1 MEMRTNLQEVIIMKN
16 ELRER
21 NYYGLRDS
29 LFDNIFFPYEHKE
42 NNMMKTDVKEN
53 ENDYELQVE
62 VPGVNKENISID
74 YENGYVTIAAKTN
87 KSKDEKDKEGNYI
100 RRERYSG
107 SYSRSYYV
115 GDVDRE
121 SIKAKLDNGVLS
133 IIVPKA
139 KAEEQ
144 KKAIAIE

>member
-1 MEMRTNLQEVIIMKN
+1 MKKIKKATILDVSVI
-16 ELRER
+16 
-21 NYYGLRDS
+21 
-29 LFDNIFFPYEHKE
+29 
-42 NNMMKTDVKEN
+42 
-53 ENDYELQVE
+53 
-62 VPGVNKENISID
+62 
-74 YENGYVTIAAKTN
+74 
-87 KSKDEKDKEGNYI
+87 
-100 RRERYSG
+100 
-107 SYSRSYYV
+107 

>member
-1 MEMRTNLQEVIIMKN
+1 MKN

-42 NNMMKTDVKEN
+42 SNMMKTDVKEN

-115 GDVDRE
+115 GEVDRE

>member
-1 MEMRTNLQEVIIMKN
+1 MKN

-139 KAEEQ
+139 KSEEQ

>member
-1 MEMRTNLQEVIIMKN
+1 MKN

-62 VPGVNKENISID
+62 VPGVSKENISID

-100 RRERYSG
+100 RCERYSG

-144 KKAIAIE
+144 KKAITIE

>member
-1 MEMRTNLQEVIIMKN
+1 MKN

-115 GDVDRE
+115 DRE

>member
-1 MEMRTNLQEVIIMKN
+1 MKN

-144 KKAIAIE
+144 

>member
-1 MEMRTNLQEVIIMKN
+1 MKN

-133 IIVPKA
+133 IIVPKT

>member
-1 MEMRTNLQEVIIMKN
+1 MKN

-62 VPGVNKENISID
+62 VPGVSKENISID

-87 KSKDEKDKEGNYI
+87 KSKDEKDKECNYI

-139 KAEEQ
+139 KTEEQ

>member
-1 MEMRTNLQEVIIMKN
+1 MKN

-42 NNMMKTDVKEN
+42 SNMMKTDVKEN

-115 GDVDRE
+115 GEVDRE

-139 KAEEQ
+139 KTEEQ

>member
-1 MEMRTNLQEVIIMKN
+1 MKN
-16 ELRER
+16 ELREG

>member
-1 MEMRTNLQEVIIMKN
+1 MKN

-62 VPGVNKENISID
+62 VPGVSKENISID

-87 KSKDEKDKEGNYI
+87 NSKDEKDKEGNYI

-115 GDVDRE
+115 GEVDRE

>member
-1 MEMRTNLQEVIIMKN
+1 MKN

-62 VPGVNKENISID
+62 VPGVSKENISID

>member
-1 MEMRTNLQEVIIMKN
+1 MKN

-29 LFDNIFFPYEHKE
+29 LFDNIFFPS
-42 NNMMKTDVKEN
+42 

-115 GDVDRE
+115 GEVDRE

-133 IIVPKA
+133 IIVPKV

-144 KKAIAIE
+144 KKAITIE

>member
-1 MEMRTNLQEVIIMKN
+1 MKN

-21 NYYGLRDS
+21 YYYGLRDS

>member
-1 MEMRTNLQEVIIMKN
+1 MKN

-62 VPGVNKENISID
+62 VPGVSKENISID
-74 YENGYVTIAAKTN
+74 YENGYVTIDAKTN

-115 GDVDRE
+115 GEVDRE

>member
-1 MEMRTNLQEVIIMKN
+1 MKN

-107 SYSRSYYV
+107 SYSISYYV

>member
-1 MEMRTNLQEVIIMKN
+1 MKN

-100 RRERYSG
+100 RRQRYSG

>member
-1 MEMRTNLQEVIIMKN
+1 MKN

-62 VPGVNKENISID
+62 VPGVSKENISID

-133 IIVPKA
+133 IICLLYTSPSPRD
-139 KAEEQ
+139 
-144 KKAIAIE
+144 

>member
-1 MEMRTNLQEVIIMKN
+1 MKN

-29 LFDNIFFPYEHKE
+29 LFDNIFFPYGHKE

>member
-1 MEMRTNLQEVIIMKN
+1 MKN

-62 VPGVNKENISID
+62 VPGVSKENISID

-133 IIVPKA
+133 IIVPKV

>member
-1 MEMRTNLQEVIIMKN
+1 MKN

-74 YENGYVTIAAKTN
+74 YENGYVTIAAKAN

>member
-1 MEMRTNLQEVIIMKN
+1 MKN

-42 NNMMKTDVKEN
+42 SNMMKTDVKEN

-115 GDVDRE
+115 GEVDRE

-144 KKAIAIE
+144 KKAIDIE

>member
-1 MEMRTNLQEVIIMKN
+1 MKN

-62 VPGVNKENISID
+62 VPGVSKENISID

-121 SIKAKLDNGVLS
+121 SIKSKLDNGVLS

>member
-1 MEMRTNLQEVIIMKN
+1 MKN

-74 YENGYVTIAAKTN
+74 YENGYVTIVAKTN

>member
-1 MEMRTNLQEVIIMKN
+1 MKN

-100 RRERYSG
+100 RRERYAG
-107 SYSRSYYV
+107 ALSRSFYV
-115 GDVDRE
+115 GDAVSEED
-121 SIKAKLDNGVLS
+121 IHAKYEDGILKLS
-133 IIVPKA
+133 VPK
-139 KAEEQ
+139 KAP
-144 KKAIAIE
+144 KAVEKNGYIAIEG

>member
-1 MEMRTNLQEVIIMKN
+1 MKN

-53 ENDYELQVE
+53 ENDDELQVE

>member
-1 MEMRTNLQEVIIMKN
+1 
-16 ELRER
+16 
-21 NYYGLRDS
+21 
-29 LFDNIFFPYEHKE
+29 
-42 NNMMKTDVKEN
+42 MKTDVKEN

-115 GDVDRE
+115 GEVDRE

>member
-1 MEMRTNLQEVIIMKN
+1 MKN

-62 VPGVNKENISID
+62 VPGVSKENISID

-139 KAEEQ
+139 KTEEQ

>member
-1 MEMRTNLQEVIIMKN
+1 MKN

-42 NNMMKTDVKEN
+42 SNMMKTDVKEN

-62 VPGVNKENISID
+62 VPGVSKENISID

-133 IIVPKA
+133 IVVPKV

-144 KKAIAIE
+144 KKAITIE

>member
-1 MEMRTNLQEVIIMKN
+1 MKN

-100 RRERYSG
+100 WRERYSG

>member
-1 MEMRTNLQEVIIMKN
+1 MKN

-62 VPGVNKENISID
+62 VPGVSKENISID
-74 YENGYVTIAAKTN
+74 YENDYVTIAAKTN

>member
-1 MEMRTNLQEVIIMKN
+1 MKN

-42 NNMMKTDVKEN
+42 SNMMKTDIKEN

-115 GDVDRE
+115 GKVDRE

>member
-1 MEMRTNLQEVIIMKN
+1 
-16 ELRER
+16 
-21 NYYGLRDS
+21 
-29 LFDNIFFPYEHKE
+29 
-42 NNMMKTDVKEN
+42 MKTDVKEN

-62 VPGVNKENISID
+62 VPGVSKENISID

>member
-1 MEMRTNLQEVIIMKN
+1 MKN

-42 NNMMKTDVKEN
+42 SNMMKTDVKEN

-115 GDVDRE
+115 GEVDRE

-144 KKAIAIE
+144 KKEIAIE